1 MHLDIDIKGVT
12 CNSRKVKPGF
22 AFVAI
27 KGEKEDGNDYIRE
40 AIANGASVVYTEV
53 NPGDLPLNVPVI
65 RVENSRAVLGKLLSR
80 FYGFPSEKLNM
91 IGVTGTNGKTT
102 TTYMIENIF
111 RRAGYST
118 GLIGTVMVKA
128 GDNYYPHG
136 LTTPDSEDLHKYLAE
151 MVDQGV
157 YAAVMEVSSHGLKY
171 RRVDSVR
178 FNTAVHTNITPDH
191 LDAHSSFEEYVS
203 TKKRLFNMLPP
214 GAAAIINTDDP
225 HGLELV
231 RDNPKLLILTY
242 GLGAKAS
249 ITASSIDVNSL
260 GTSYT
265 YCLQRSFTSVMGN
278 DVEPQEIPINLTVP
292 GKHNI
297 YNSLAAATV
306 GLLYGIEPKVV
317 QAALKNFK
325 GVWRRMQV
333 IYREDFTVI
342 DDFSHNPGSYEA
354 ALETVQTMDYN
365 NLYIVNAIRGGRGDE
380 INRIN
385 ASVISNWANLL
396 DVKEVLVTSSE
407 DVVEESDRV
416 TDGERM
422 AFMSELK
429 KAGVKARHY
438 ELLEQAVEEAI
449 SKAGKGDLV
458 LLMGAQGMNRGQDIF
473 RDKMD
478 GRSRIRRRDFT
489 DLPFEYQHGNT
500 INPS

>member
-1 MHLDIDIKGVT
+1 
-12 CNSRKVKPGF
+12 
-22 AFVAI
+22 
-27 KGEKEDGNDYIRE
+27 
-40 AIANGASVVYTEV
+40 
-53 NPGDLPLNVPVI
+53 
-65 RVENSRAVLGKLLSR
+65 
-80 FYGFPSEKLNM
+80 
-91 IGVTGTNGKTT
+91 
-102 TTYMIENIF
+102 
-111 RRAGYST
+111 
-118 GLIGTVMVKA
+118 
-128 GDNYYPHG
+128 
-136 LTTPDSEDLHKYLAE
+136 
-151 MVDQGV
+151 
-157 YAAVMEVSSHGLKY
+157 
-171 RRVDSVR
+171 
-178 FNTAVHTNITPDH
+178 
-191 LDAHSSFEEYVS
+191 
-203 TKKRLFNMLPP
+203 MLPP

-306 GLLYGIEPKVV
+306 GLLYGIEPKMV
-317 QAALKNFK
+317 QAALKSFK

-333 IYREDFTVI
+333 IYQEDFTVI

-354 ALETVQTMDYN
+354 AFETVQTMDYN
-365 NLYIVNAIRGGRGDE
+365 NLYIVNAIRGGRGEE

-385 ASVISNWANLL
+385 ASVISSWANLL

-407 DVVEESDRV
+407 DAVKESDRV
-416 TDGERM
+416 TDGERDT
-422 AFMSELK
+422 FMSELK

-438 ELLEQAVEEAI
+438 DLLGQAVEEAI
-449 SKAGKGDLV
+449 NKAGKGDLV
-458 LLMGAQGMNRGQDIF
+458 LLMGAQGMNRGQDVF

-478 GRSRIRRRDFT
+478 DRSRIRRMDIT
-489 DLPFEYQHGNT
+489 DLPFEYLHGNT